1 MDVFFELIQVALG
14 LREGLSRR
22 PSDEEW
28 AEIYELSQK
37 QAIAGYLFAAIDK
50 LSKLGPKPPSP
61 LLYEWIALVE
71 QIKQRNILLNRKCV
85 ELMRMFEDAG
95 FESCIL
101 KGQGNAML
109 YDVRCKKEEGR
120 CNMALLRQP
129 GDIDIWVKGK
139 RDEIIGFCRSKAQD
153 CDIQYHHI
161 QFPIWEDV
169 DVEVHFMPSY
179 TEIPRYAKRTKAFFE
194 KFEREEIDGR
204 KLMSEQGGMY
214 VPSKEMN
221 LVFQMSHMARH
232 FFGDGVGMRQIMD
245 YYYLLKY
252 TRGKVNIEKVV
263 DDLRNVGLYRFAG
276 AVMWVLKEVF
286 AAEDELLIVPVD
298 EKRGKLLLDEIMKGG
313 NFGHHDKRVS
323 ARMKKKSSTLARMIR
338 NLRLVRLFPE
348 EALWTPI
355 MGVWYYLKCKGD

>member
-1 MDVFFELIQVALG
+1 MDIFFELIQVALG
-14 LREGLSRR
+14 MREVLSRR

-37 QAIAGYLFAAIDK
+37 QAIAGYLFPAIDK
-50 LSKLGPKPPSP
+50 LSKLGQKPPSA

-71 QIKQRNILLNRKCV
+71 QIKQRNILLNRKCI
-85 ELMRMFEDAG
+85 ELMRMFEDVG

-101 KGQGNAML
+101 KGQGNALM
-109 YDVRCKKEEGR
+109 YPEP
-120 CNMALLRQP
+120 LLRQA

-139 RDEIIGFCRSKAQD
+139 CDEIIGFCRLKAQE

-169 DVEVHFMPSY
+169 DVEVHFIPSY
-179 TEIPRYAKRTKAFFE
+179 TLVPRHVKRTKAFFE

-221 LVFQMSHMARH
+221 LVFQMSHMAKH
-232 FFGDGVGMRQIMD
+232 FFGGGIGMRQVMD

-252 TRGKVNIEKVV
+252 TKGKVNIEKVV
-263 DDLRNVGLYRFAG
+263 DDLCDLGLYRFAG
-276 AVMWVLKEVF
+276 AVMWVLREVF
-286 AAEDELLIVPVD
+286 GAEEELLIAPVD
-298 EKRGKLLLDEIMKGG
+298 EKRGRLLLDEIMKGG

-323 ARMKKKSSTLARMIR
+323 AKMKKKSSTLAIMIR
-338 NLRLVRLFPE
+338 NLQLVRLFPE
-348 EALWTPI
+348 EAVWTPI
-355 MGVWYYLKCKGD
+355 MGVWYYLKYKGD

>member
-1 MDVFFELIQVALG
+1 MDIFFELIQVALG

-37 QAIAGYLFAAIDK
+37 QAIAGYLFPAIDK
-50 LSKLGPKPPSP
+50 LSKLGQKPPSP

-71 QIKQRNILLNRKCV
+71 QIKQRNILLNRKCI
-85 ELMRMFEDAG
+85 ELMRILEDAG

-101 KGQGNAML
+101 KGQGNALM
-109 YDVRCKKEEGR
+109 YPEPQ
-120 CNMALLRQP
+120 LRQA
-129 GDIDIWVKGK
+129 GDIDIWVNGK
-139 RDEIIGFCRSKAQD
+139 RDDIIGFCRSKAQK
-153 CDIQYHHI
+153 CEISYHHM
-161 QFPIWEDV
+161 QFPIWTAV
-169 DVEVHFMPSY
+169 DIEVHFIPSY
-179 TEIPRYAKRTKAFFE
+179 AKVPRYAKRTNTFFE
-194 KFEREEIDGR
+194 KFQREEIDSGEM
-204 KLMSEQGGMY
+204 MSEGDVMY
-214 VPSKEMN
+214 VPSKKIN

-232 FFGDGVGMRQIMD
+232 FFGDGIGMRQVMD

-252 TRGKVNIEKVV
+252 TTGKVNTGAVV
-263 DDLRNVGLYRFAG
+263 DDLRNLGLYKFAG

-286 AAEDELLIVPVD
+286 AAEEELLIVPVD

-323 ARMKKKSSTLARMIR
+323 AKMKKKSITVAIMIR

-348 EALWTPI
+348 EAVWTPI
-355 MGVWYYLKCKGD
+355 MGVWYYLKYKRG